1 MSKKKASRIERMVL
15 RGFRGATAE
24 VAIDF
29 DTTKPIVMIFGE
41 NGTGKS
47 TIVDALDFICNERF
61 GSLSDRSSTKPQKH
75 LVALGAKLSDLNVE
89 MVFDKQ
95 TWTGR
100 MAKRKGGDSPQTEG
114 PAGRPVARILRRSS
128 VLRLIEAQ
136 PSKRY
141 EEIQEFIDLP
151 QIEKAERDVSRAHDE
166 LEDKLNATTQS
177 IRDAEELLQKICAEE
192 GNPGADY
199 MRWAED
205 VAKAD
210 ASHLEVSIKNLETLL
225 NRLEA
230 AQLAQTHL
238 TDAAGAHERELEQQ
252 RRAEEELTSF
262 EQQEGLGKSALLD
275 LLRQAKAFLDSSP
288 HTSECPV
295 CAQPITASTLTERI
309 AEQLTANDAFI
320 RLSQSREGARRR
332 VRQVAD
338 ILSQR
343 RKEFIGSVQQLI
355 RPLDEGADDKV
366 KELFIDWSKY
376 GNLVNNTQII
386 VPVDASS
393 SQALEE
399 ALDLLREVE
408 THRSDLALDNRLA
421 ELKQRLGQLKSVRVN
436 WEAVREKR
444 QQAEDYDRQAKAL
457 KGIRDTIT
465 FHRKKYI
472 DDTLQEISKAVE
484 ELYAKL
490 HPEEGFG
497 NVRFFLK
504 QNVAR
509 SMEFDGT
516 FQGQA
521 ELPPGAYYSESHL
534 DTLGVCIFLALA
546 KHYNDRNTVIVLDD
560 VVTSIDDVHMERFIR
575 MLHEEAENFCQ
586 IVITTHYRGWR
597 DRYKFGQSPSGAV
610 HLLEL
615 LSWSHS
621 KGVRHSKTKLVIDDL
636 RHWVQ
641 QEPLERQ
648 VVASKSGI
656 LLEGLLD
663 QLALRY
669 RCKLPRQPEPH
680 YTLGDLFGA
689 FEKELR
695 KKLHVEKFKAQTT
708 EGEELLNRF
717 KKGNASEADLNCEHV
732 GKETVELQGVL
743 NEIAGMG
750 WIRNQVGCHFNTA
763 GMAVSD
769 PEVLKLG
776 EKTIELTEAI
786 VCDNCGELPSSN
798 KSGSYWNCSCKRT
811 RLSPLVHGA
820 VTQAAVSE

>member
-1 MSKKKASRIERMVL
+1 MSKKKSSRIERLVL
-15 RGFRGATAE
+15 SGFRGATAE
-24 VAIDF
+24 VSIDF
-29 DTTKPIVMIFGE
+29 DTTKPIVMVFGE

-47 TIVDALDFICNERF
+47 TIVDALDFVCNEKF

-75 LVALGAKLSDLNVE
+75 LVALGANVGDLRVE

-100 MAKRKGGDSPQTEG
+100 MVGRKGGDAPKTDG
-114 PAGRPVARILRRSS
+114 PDGRPVARILRRSS
-128 VLRLIEAQ
+128 VLRLIEA
-136 PSKRY
+136 PPVERY
-141 EEIQEFIDLP
+141 KEIQEFIDLP
-151 QIEKAERDVSRAHDE
+151 QIEKAEREVSKAYDE
-166 LEDKLNATTQS
+166 LNEQLNATTQS
-177 IRDAEELLQKICAEE
+177 IRDTEELLQRICAEE
-192 GNPGADY
+192 GYPGSDY
-199 MRWAED
+199 MRWAEE

-210 ASHLEVSIKNLETLL
+210 ASSLEQAIRS
-225 NRLEA
+225 LEA
-230 AQLAQTHL
+230 LLQGLGVAQQAQTRL
-238 TDAAGAHERELEQQ
+238 TDAAAAHERELDSQ
-252 RRAEEELTSF
+252 RQAAEGLEAF
-262 EQQEGLGKSALLD
+262 EQKEGVGKSALLD
-275 LLRQAKAFLDSSP
+275 LLRQAKAYLDSSP
-288 HTSECPV
+288 QASECPV
-295 CAQPITASTLTERI
+295 CTQPITASELREKI
-309 AEQLTANDAFI
+309 EAQLAANTAFT
-320 RLSQSREGARRR
+320 RLSQNMKGARRR
-332 VRQVAD
+332 AEQAAGL
-338 ILSQR
+338 LSQR
-343 RKEFIGSVQQLI
+343 RREFIAGVQQLI
-355 RPLDEGADDKV
+355 RPLDESPDEKI
-366 KELFIDWSKY
+366 KSISIDWGKY
-376 GNLVNNTQII
+376 ESLVNNTQII
-386 VPVDASS
+386 TPVDASS
-393 SQALEE
+393 GQALDE
-399 ALDLLREVE
+399 ALELLKEVE
-408 THRSDLALDNRLA
+408 GYRDALGIDSRLS
-421 ELKQRLGQLKSVRVN
+421 ELKQHLGRLKSVRIN
-436 WEAVREKR
+436 WEAAQEKR
-444 QQAEDYDRQAKAL
+444 RQAEDLQRQVKAL
-457 KGIRDTIT
+457 KAIKETIT
-465 FHRKKYI
+465 FHRKKYV
-472 DDTLQEISKAVE
+472 DDTLQEISKTVE

-497 NVRFFLK
+497 NIRFFLK
-504 QNVAR
+504 PNVTR

-516 FQGQA
+516 FQGRS

-546 KHYNDRNTVIVLDD
+546 KHYNDPNTVVVLDD
-560 VVTSIDDVHMERFIR
+560 VVTSVDDVHMERFIQ
-575 MLHEEAENFCQ
+575 MLHDEAENFCQ

-621 KGVRHSKTKLVIDDL
+621 KGVRHSKTKLVVDDL

-680 YTLGDLFGA
+680 YTLGDLIGA

-695 KKLHVEKFKAQTT
+695 KKLRVEKFRAHDAA
-708 EGEELLNRF
+708 GEELLSRF
-717 KKGNASEADLNCEHV
+717 KKGTATEADLNCEHV
-732 GKETVELQGVL
+732 TKETVELQGVL
-743 NEIAGMG
+743 NELAGMG

-769 PEVLKLG
+769 SDVLKLG
-776 EKTIELTEAI
+776 EKTIELTAAI

-811 RLSPLVHGA
+811 RLWPLVHGA

>member
-1 MSKKKASRIERMVL
+1 MAKKTAKRIERLVL

-24 VAIDF
+24 VPIDF

-47 TIVDALDFICNERF
+47 TIVDALDFVCNEKF
-61 GSLSDRSSTKPQKH
+61 GSLSERSSTKPQKH
-75 LVALGAKLSDLNVE
+75 LVALGGKVSDLSIE
-89 MVFDKQ
+89 MICARQ

-100 MAKRKGGDSPQTEG
+100 LVKRKGGDSPKTDG
-114 PAGRPVARILRRSS
+114 PEGRPIARILRRSS
-128 VLRLIEAQ
+128 VLRLIES
-136 PSKRY
+136 PPNERY
-141 EEIQEFIDLP
+141 KEIQEFIDLP
-151 QIEKAERDVSRAHDE
+151 QIEKAERDVSKAYDE

-177 IRDAEELLQKICAEE
+177 IRDAEELLQRICAEE
-192 GNPGADY
+192 GGPEHDY
-199 MRWAED
+199 MMWAEE
-205 VAKAD
+205 AARND
-210 ASHLEVSIKNLETLL
+210 ASHLELSIKGLESLL
-225 NRLEA
+225 QKLGA
-230 AQLAQTHL
+230 AQLAQTYL
-238 TDAAGAHERELEQQ
+238 TDAAGAHESELERQ
-252 RRAEEELTSF
+252 RLAEAELAVF
-262 EQQEGLGKSALLD
+262 EQKEGLGKSALLD
-275 LLRQAKAFLDSSP
+275 LLRQAKSFLDFAP
-288 HTSECPV
+288 QTTECPL
-295 CAQPITASTLTERI
+295 CAQPIEAPTLKEKI
-309 AEQLTANDAFI
+309 EAHLTANDAFI
-320 RLSQSREGARRR
+320 KLSQSTGSAKRGVERAAGL
-332 VRQVAD
+332 
-338 ILSQR
+338 LSQR
-343 RKEFIGSVQQLI
+343 RREFISNVQQLV
-355 RPLDEGADDKV
+355 RPLEEGTDDNIKDV
-366 KELFIDWSKY
+366 QIDWGKY
-376 GNLVNNTQII
+376 KNLVDNTQMIALA
-386 VPVDASS
+386 DASS
-393 SQALEE
+393 SQSLDEALE
-399 ALDLLREVE
+399 LLREVE
-408 THRSDLALDNRLA
+408 TYRSELGLDDHLIDLR
-421 ELKQRLGQLKSVRVN
+421 QRLGQLKSVRIN
-436 WEAVREKR
+436 WEAAQEKR
-444 QQAEDYDRQAKAL
+444 KQAEEYDRQVKAL
-457 KGIRDTIT
+457 KEIRDTIT

-472 DDTLQEISKAVE
+472 DDTLQEISKTVE

-509 SMEFDGT
+509 SMEFDGS
-516 FQGQA
+516 FQGQS

-546 KHYNDRNTVIVLDD
+546 RYYNDPNTVVVLDD
-560 VVTSIDDVHMERFIR
+560 VVTSVDDVHMERFIR
-575 MLHEEAENFCQ
+575 MLHEEAEHFSQ

-680 YTLGDLFGA
+680 YTLGDLIGA

-695 KKLHVEKFKAQTT
+695 KKLRVEKFNAKTT
-708 EGEELLNRF
+708 EGEELLTRF
-717 KKGNASEADLNCEHV
+717 KKNNATEADLKDDHV
-732 GKETVELQGVL
+732 KKDSVDLHAVL
-743 NEIAGMG
+743 NEIAGMS

-769 PEVLKLG
+769 AEVLKLG
-776 EKTIELTEAI
+776 EKTIELTAAI

-811 RLSPLVHGA
+811 RLWPLVHGA